1 MLFSSSSHRLRFRF
15 WDRYIP
21 SRKFEQSYKDSE
33 KERDALKK
41 STQQKFQKLTAKN
54 QASDKLVS
62 PINTRLCTHIIELF

>member
-1 MLFSSSSHRLRFRF
+1 VSS
-15 WDRYIP
+15 
-21 SRKFEQSYKDSE
+21 SRKFEQNYKDAE

-62 PINTRLCTHIIELF
+62 STSFLY